1 MFLVGARNIDDHWAG
16 VQGVSYDA
24 VFASNANLQEQ
35 FKECLALYNN
45 NTRMGICVA
54 QKGNTN
60 GIKACGMAIGNHDMN
75 SNPNHYKYLEGKAW
89 KNTGISQTANNAKT
103 SVRLGNNS
111 MPSGHDNN
119 AANWPTNNRQA
130 RFLRSHKKRSFGQ
143 TQAPLLKRHS

>member
-1 MFLVGARNIDDHWAG
+1 M
-16 VQGVSYDA
+16 QGVSYDA

-35 FKECLALYNN
+35 FKERLALYNN

-111 MPSGHDNN
+111 MPVGMTTIPKNYPQTTDRRVCQ
-119 AANWPTNNRQA
+119 P
-130 RFLRSHKKRSFGQ
+130 RSHKKRSFGQ